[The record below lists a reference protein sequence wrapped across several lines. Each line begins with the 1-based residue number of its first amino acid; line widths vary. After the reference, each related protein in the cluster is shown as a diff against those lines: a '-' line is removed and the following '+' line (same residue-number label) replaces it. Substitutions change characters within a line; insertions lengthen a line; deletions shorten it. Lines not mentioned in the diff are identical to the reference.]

1 MGREAKSMEQWE
13 SGGPAG
19 KAAAGLK
26 KLYGL
31 LKGEKRLRLLL
42 ALGLAGILLI
52 ALSGLLPEKDAPE
65 PVSEADTQAYE
76 RRYQE
81 QVTELVGQIRG
92 AGKAHVV
99 VTLESGV
106 EYVYAREESRSTDRS
121 EGASQSARNTV
132 DQKTILVE
140 DANGRKTARLR
151 KTREPEVRGVV
162 VVCEGGGNPITVMQI
177 TEAVKTAL
185 GIPSTRVC
193 VAPLSDSD

>member
-1 MGREAKSMEQWE
+1 MEQWE

-76 RRYQE
+76 RRHQE
-81 QVTELVGQIRG
+81 QVTELVGQYWSSPWKAAWNMFTPGRRAG
-92 AGKAHVV
+92 ARI
-99 VTLESGV
+99 E
-106 EYVYAREESRSTDRS
+106 AR
-121 EGASQSARNTV
+121 A
-132 DQKTILVE
+132 L
-140 DANGRKTARLR
+140 
-151 KTREPEVRGVV
+151 P
-162 VVCEGGGNPITVMQI
+162 NPPGTPWI
-177 TEAVKTAL
+177 KR
-185 GIPSTRVC
+185 PSW
-193 VAPLSDSD
+193 